1 MPRPDPPATGA
12 EHPTLIGVS
21 APTPSPWLGI
31 LARSALAG
39 GATGLV
45 LAGAALLAATPGA
58 ALSALLGSGLVMVF
72 FAISLLIGHFV
83 GTANPSGALG
93 MFVLAYAVK
102 VVGFGAV
109 LFLFGTPAW
118 LESTW
123 FFISALLT
131 VITWQIAEVVAFSRI
146 RTLLYDE
153 TAPALTPVLPD
164 ADRQRERG
172 HHDG

>member
-12 EHPTLIGVS
+12 GHPTLIGAS
-21 APTPSPWLGI
+21 NPTPSPWLGI

-45 LAGAALLAATPGA
+45 LAAAAFLAATPGA
-58 ALSALLGSGLVMVF
+58 VLSALLGSGLVMVF

-83 GTANPSGALG
+83 GASNPSGALG
-93 MFVLAYAVK
+93 LFVLTYAVK

-123 FFISALLT
+123 FFISALST

-153 TAPALTPVLPD
+153 TAPALTPVDP
-164 ADRQRERG
+164 APDRQQERG
-172 HHDG
+172 RSEG